1 MESGCQLNDQDRL
14 MVTKNLESLKGVI
27 KLKLLSDDEKKTILE
42 VEKREEEK
50 IAWGMCKSI
59 NEGIR
64 EAINR
69 EYTIGMI
76 IDSSEFQY
84 PYHPHMVIK
93 YKDKTIG
100 EQVSEEK
107 AAELRSEKT
116 NIFLGEKFVVYFHK
130 IPRETEARE
139 EIRLY
144 YLARPF
150 KIPKTQTAI
159 SNCVLGVPSV
169 EGDTK
174 LKELLGVDMKEIEI
188 GTCLVGYDS
197 KSEH

>member
-1 MESGCQLNDQDRL
+1 
-14 MVTKNLESLKGVI
+14 LKGVI
-27 KLKLLSDDEKKTILE
+27 ELKLLDTEEKRTILE
-42 VEKREEEK
+42 VEKREEDK

-64 EAINR
+64 EALNR
-69 EYTIGMI
+69 EYTVGMI
-76 IDSSEFQY
+76 IDSSKFQY

-100 EQVSEEK
+100 EQVSEER
-107 AAELRSEKT
+107 ASELRSEKT
-116 NIFLGEKFVVYFHK
+116 NIFLGEKFVVYFPK
-130 IPRETEARE
+130 IPREPEARE

-150 KIPKTQTAI
+150 EIPTKSTSI

-197 KSEH
+197 SSER